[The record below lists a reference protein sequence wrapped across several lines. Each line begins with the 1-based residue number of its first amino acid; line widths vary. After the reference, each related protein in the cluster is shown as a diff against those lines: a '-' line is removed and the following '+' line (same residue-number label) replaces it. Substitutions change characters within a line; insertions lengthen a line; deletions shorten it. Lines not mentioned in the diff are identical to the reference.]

1 MSDEEIL
8 IAYFGGRPTWSGNK
22 LLNIG
27 DLRIEYS
34 GNKLYSI
41 NGERVEWS
49 GNRVSRIGNRR
60 ML

>member
-1 MSDEEIL
+1 MIHLADLLTGTNTRL
-8 IAYFGGRPTWSGNK
+8 IVVGGA
-22 LLNIG
+22 
-27 DLRIEYS
+27 RIEYS

-60 ML
+60 M